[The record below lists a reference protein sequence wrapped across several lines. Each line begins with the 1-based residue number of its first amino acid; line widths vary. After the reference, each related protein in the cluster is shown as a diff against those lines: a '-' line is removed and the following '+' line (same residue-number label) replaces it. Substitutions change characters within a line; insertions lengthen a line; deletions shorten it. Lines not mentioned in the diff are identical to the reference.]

1 MNASIRRTRRVWSRT
16 ARTVTAIMS
25 AAVLVLLT
33 AACSGRPSS
42 ASSGSSPHTG
52 GPSSSPSAV
61 AYSAC
66 MRSHG
71 VPNYPDPDSSGQLTK
86 GGAQQFGVSSSQFQT
101 AQRAC
106 QDLLPDTGGS
116 FTQQFQQCV
125 QGGVC
130 PQALVQQAMTLMRSF
145 AQCMRSNG
153 VPNFPDPSIGT
164 GGAPF
169 FNASGAGLSHQ
180 YTHSA
185 GFSSKVDECSSR
197 VGGSTGVPVP
207 MG

>member
-1 MNASIRRTRRVWSRT
+1 
-16 ARTVTAIMS
+16 
-25 AAVLVLLT
+25 
-33 AACSGRPSS
+33 
-42 ASSGSSPHTG
+42 
-52 GPSSSPSAV
+52 
-61 AYSAC
+61 

-71 VPNYPDPDSSGQLTK
+71 VPTYPDPDSSGQLTK
-86 GGAQQFGVSSSQFQT
+86 AGAQQFGVSTSQFQA
-101 AQRAC
+101 AQHSC

-130 PQALVQQAMTLMRSF
+130 PRALVQQALTLMRSF
-145 AQCMRSNG
+145 SQCMRSHG
-153 VPNFPDPSIGT
+153 VPNWPDPTISPA
-164 GGAPF
+164 GAPF

-185 GFSSKVDECSSR
+185 AFTSKVNECSSQ
-197 VGGSTGVPVP
+197 VGGSTGVPVL